1 MQPTLHNPTSTPRIT
16 SRSLLHRG
24 KKFDFEL
31 LTVQRPSGSTL
42 KRENVR
48 HPGAVVIVPILRGGP
63 PLRGGLLS
71 DSPEPPRSGGP
82 PKSIILIR
90 NFRISL
96 AQPLLECCAGTI
108 ERPRLPDQNGQPQG
122 FGPGEAPE
130 LCAARELIEETGYQA
145 ATLIPL
151 GWFYTTPGLTD
162 EQMFAF
168 AATGLTHVG
177 QKLEEDESIDVEIVP
192 APRVLEMIRTGELRD
207 AKSMLAILLAERA
220 GLLGA

>member
-1 MQPTLHNPTSTPRIT
+1 MADPRIT
-16 SRSLLHRG
+16 ARTSVHRG

-31 LTVQRPSGSTL
+31 LTVQRPSGTTL

-48 HPGAVVIVPILRGGP
+48 HPGAVVIVPILDP
-63 PLRGGLLS
+63 LSTPTLRGGNLEKKAE
-71 DSPEPPRSGGP
+71 PPPRSVGVPGT
-82 PKSIILIR
+82 KSIVLIR

-162 EQMFAF
+162 EQMFAY

-192 APRVLEMIRTGELRD
+192 IARALDMIRTGELRD

-220 GLLGA
+220 GLLR

>member
-1 MQPTLHNPTSTPRIT
+1 MAADPCIT
-16 SRSLLHRG
+16 ARTLLHRG

-31 LTVQRPSGSTL
+31 LTVQRPGGSTL

-48 HPGAVVIVPILRGGP
+48 HPGAVVIVPILEHATPGT
-63 PLRGGLLS
+63 S
-71 DSPEPPRSGGP
+71 VV
-82 PKSIILIR
+82 LIR

-96 AQPLLECCAGTI
+96 ARHLLECCAGTI
-108 ERPRLPDQNGQPQG
+108 ERPRLPDVGGQPAG

-145 ATLIPL
+145 AKLVSL

-177 QKLEEDESIDVEIVP
+177 QKLEEDETIDVEIVP
-192 APRVLEMIRTGELRD
+192 VARALDMVRTGELRD

-220 GLLGA
+220 GLL

>member
-1 MQPTLHNPTSTPRIT
+1 MDPSNETPALPRIT
-16 SRSLLHRG
+16 SRTLLHRG

-31 LTVQRPSGSTL
+31 LTVQRPSGTTL

-48 HPGAVVIVPILRGGP
+48 HPGAIVIVPILNSQLP
-63 PLRGGLLS
+63 TAHSQLAP
-71 DSPEPPRSGGP
+71 
-82 PKSIILIR
+82 SIVLIR

-108 ERPRLPDQNGQPQG
+108 ERPRLPDHNGQPQG
-122 FGPGEAPE
+122 FGPGEPPE
-130 LCAARELIEETGYQA
+130 LCAARELIEETGYKA

-192 APRVLEMIRTGELRD
+192 VHRVLEMIRTGELRD

-220 GLLGA
+220 GLLGS